1 MRAIPFLSPD
11 LPQRTFT
18 SLNRGL
24 FFLPCFK
31 ITPRI
36 LEAYRSIHQWQKRQ
50 YSLIFCQ
57 ICYDGTMHTVAL
69 VVFDQVPPF
78 EMAVPC
84 EVFGIDRSDMGVP
97 NYRLL
102 VCAAEEGP
110 LRTKVGFTIEAPCGL
125 SDLREADT
133 VVVPAWRDVD
143 EPPKEALLEGLRQA
157 YQRGARIASL
167 CSGAFVLAHAGLLDG
182 RRATTHWMYAE
193 ALSNRFPAV
202 EVDPAVL
209 YVDEGQIFTSAG
221 TAAGID
227 LCLHLVRLD
236 HGADVA
242 NVFARRMVVPPHR
255 DGGQA
260 QYVQAPVAES
270 SDEGQL
276 TETLAWACANLDEPL
291 TVGRMAQHARMSERT
306 FARRFREAAGTTPLR
321 WLLNQR
327 IFAAQRR
334 LETSDA
340 PVDWIAQDCG
350 FGTGAT
356 FRSHFKRA
364 VGVSPTDYRKAFRQ
378 APERRSA

>member
-1 MRAIPFLSPD
+1 V
-11 LPQRTFT
+11 
-18 SLNRGL
+18 
-24 FFLPCFK
+24 
-31 ITPRI
+31 
-36 LEAYRSIHQWQKRQ
+36 Y
-50 YSLIFCQ
+50 
-57 ICYDGTMHTVAL
+57 TVAL

-84 EVFGIDRSDMGVP
+84 EVFGIERSDMKVP

-110 LRTKVGFTIEAPCGL
+110 LRAKAGFTIEAPCGL

-143 EPPKEALLEGLRQA
+143 EAPEEALLEGLRQA
-157 YQRGARIASL
+157 YRRGARIASL

-182 RRATTHWMYAE
+182 RRATTHWLYAE
-193 ALSNRFPAV
+193 ALAKRFPTV

-221 TAAGID
+221 TASGID

-236 HGADVA
+236 FGAEVA

-260 QYVQAPVAES
+260 QYVQTPVPAN
-270 SDEGQL
+270 SDEGPL
-276 TETLAWACANLDEPL
+276 TETLSWACANLDKPL
-291 TVGRMAQHARMSERT
+291 TVARMAQHSRMSERT
-306 FARRFREAAGTTPLR
+306 FVRRFREVTGTTPLR

-327 IFAAQRR
+327 ILAAQRW

-340 PVDWIAQDCG
+340 PVDRIAQDCG

-356 FRSHFKRA
+356 FRLHFKRA
-364 VGVSPTDYRKAFRQ
+364 VGVPPTDYRKAFRQ
-378 APERRSA
+378 NLERRSA